1 MFLPHFLP
9 HPLAGTTSLGSPRV
23 GLDTPAVRP
32 TDYDSAR
39 TRGHWG
45 LLDSKQDRKRP
56 SSLLSIP
63 MVPIEPNG
71 LSTFCLQSLGQ
82 TNCVPRILDHFPD
95 NPASATRA
103 RGATSPIIPDG
114 GIRTRTPLPAKGSK
128 NESTPETIGV
138 QRPRSQRI
146 RGHPSRSITASG
158 SRFCNVASARQTTT
172 RSAAVESSTSARS
185 SRP

>member
-1 MFLPHFLP
+1 MGQDVACFYPSFYPTLWPGPPRLARLESALTLRP
-9 HPLAGTTSLGSPRV
+9 YDPRIMIPLAH
-23 GLDTPAVRP
+23 A
-32 TDYDSAR
+32 DY
-39 TRGHWG
+39 WG

-114 GIRTRTPLPAKGSK
+114 GPHTPTCQGFEERVDTRNYRGPTTQKPENTRPSK
-128 NESTPETIGV
+128 SLDNGIGLTFL
-138 QRPRSQRI
+138 QRR
-146 RGHPSRSITASG
+146 
-158 SRFCNVASARQTTT
+158 
-172 RSAAVESSTSARS
+172 
-185 SRP
+185 